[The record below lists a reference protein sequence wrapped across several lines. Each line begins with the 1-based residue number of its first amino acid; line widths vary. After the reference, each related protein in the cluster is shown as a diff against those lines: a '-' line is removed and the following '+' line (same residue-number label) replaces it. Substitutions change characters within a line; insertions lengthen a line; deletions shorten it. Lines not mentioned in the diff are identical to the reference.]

1 MELMIE
7 KAHVSQQK
15 LFINRALLE
24 LKRRP
29 DKLYQVKQNI
39 LEELVH
45 NSNLSA
51 PAHRH
56 LAQLNWVIASGDV
69 NLISNWLN
77 HKERNPVG
85 YPNWALAFKDLL

>member
-39 LEELVH
+39 IEALMN
-45 NSNLSA
+45 NSKLSA

-56 LAQLNWVIASGDV
+56 LVQLNWVIASDDV
-69 NLISNWLN
+69 NLIANWLN

-85 YPNWALAFKDLL
+85 YENWALAFKDLI